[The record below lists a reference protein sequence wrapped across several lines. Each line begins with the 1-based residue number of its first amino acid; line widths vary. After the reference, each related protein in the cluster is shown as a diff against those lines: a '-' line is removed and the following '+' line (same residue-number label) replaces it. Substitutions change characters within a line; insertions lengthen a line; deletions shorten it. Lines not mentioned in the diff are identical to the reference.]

1 MAEREPSTDVRLVL
15 VTAPDTDIAERLVRT
30 LVEEGLV
37 ACGNIVPAITSIY
50 GWQGRIEQAR
60 EVLIILKA
68 AKTNVVRLT
77 QRVPQLHPYEVPEV
91 LVLPVIEGHP
101 AYLDWVLGAGAV
113 KPGGQ
118 SS

>member
-1 MAEREPSTDVRLVL
+1 MAEREAWTDVRVVL
-15 VTAPDTDIAERLVRT
+15 VTAPDRAIAERLVRT

-50 GWQGRIEQAR
+50 GWQGQIEQAD
-60 EVLIILKA
+60 EVLIILKTA
-68 AKTNVVRLT
+68 EGNVSRLT
-77 QRVPQLHPYEVPEV
+77 QRVPRLHPYEVPEV